1 MFIGTASG
9 LFYALGA
16 IPLGWLADR
25 VRRVPIVV
33 ITGLLGT
40 ALAFTVQAWAQ
51 QFMAATNT
59 ALIFAL
65 EPVFAWITSFIVY
78 GEILG
83 WRAGAGAALILGG
96 VLLSEVLGHPVEV
109 EAATPAKLQSA

>member
-1 MFIGTASG
+1 MFLSVPVIEHPHMQLTTR
-9 LFYALGA
+9 LILA
-16 IPLGWLADR
+16 I
-25 VRRVPIVV
+25 V

-40 ALAFTVQAWAQ
+40 AAAFTVQAWAQ

-65 EPVFAWITSFIVY
+65 EPVFAAITSFIVY
-78 GEILG
+78 RELLG

-96 VLLSEVLGHPVEV
+96 VLLSELLGHPVEV
-109 EAATPAKLQSA
+109 EVAASEQLQRA

>member
-1 MFIGTASG
+1 
-9 LFYALGA
+9 
-16 IPLGWLADR
+16 
-25 VRRVPIVV
+25 
-33 ITGLLGT
+33 
-40 ALAFTVQAWAQ
+40 VQAWAQ

-78 GEILG
+78 GEMLG

-96 VLLSEVLGHPVEV
+96 VLLSELLGHPVEV
-109 EAATPAKLQSA
+109 EATASLEPQKA

>member
-1 MFIGTASG
+1 MFLSVPLIEHAHMQFSTG
-9 LFYALGA
+9 LILA
-16 IPLGWLADR
+16 I
-25 VRRVPIVV
+25 V

-40 ALAFTVQAWAQ
+40 AVAFTVQAWAQ

-78 GEILG
+78 GEVLG
-83 WRAGAGAALILGG
+83 WRAGAGATLILGG
-96 VLLSEVLGHPVEV
+96 VLLSELLGHPVEV
-109 EAATPAKLQSA
+109 ETSSPLEVQRA